1 MTAKDLLEIADRL
14 DEQCQNLWKIIEMKD
29 KIIEKQEEL
38 ILKLQSKKGYH

>member
-1 MTAKDLLEIADRL
+1 MTAEDLLEIADRL
-14 DEQCQNLWKIIEMKD
+14 DRQCQDLLEIIELKD